1 MELRHLRHFV
11 ALAEE
16 GSFTQAAARELIVQ
30 SGLSSSVRALEKE
43 VGAELFVRGS
53 RPVRLT
59 AEGQALLPVA
69 RHTLE
74 SAAAARQAVQDVRG
88 LLSGHLRIGTYPV
101 NPNFL
106 PLPTWLAG
114 FARAHP
120 ALEITVR
127 QTGGP
132 AMTQMVADGRLDCA
146 LLDPLDTSLSGLQ
159 VLPMVSERLMA
170 AVPAGHPLAGTK
182 SVTLRRLAREPFVE
196 TDPTWTTRHRTDR
209 AFAAAGLTRRI
220 ACEVA
225 DWRLLLDL
233 VRAGLGIALAPRVR
247 SAPPTRN
254 RGRNFVW
261 FRWRARRSSGNW
273 PWCSLPVW
281 RPRLRPAA
289 LPRICA
295 HGPARV
301 LRKRE

>member
-1 MELRHLRHFV
+1 MELRNLRHFV

-16 GSFTQAAARELIVQ
+16 GSFTRAAARELIVQ

-43 VGAELFVRGS
+43 VGAELFARGT

-74 SAAAARQAVQDVRG
+74 TAAAARQVVQDVRG

-101 NPNFL
+101 NPKFV
-106 PLPTWLAG
+106 PLPQWLAG
-114 FARAHP
+114 FASAHP

-127 QTGGP
+127 QTGGS

-146 LLDPLDTSLSGLQ
+146 LLDPLDGSPAGLQ
-159 VLPMVSERLMA
+159 VLPVASEALEV
-170 AVPAGHPLAGTK
+170 AVPAGHPLAGRQ

-196 TDPTWTTRHRTDR
+196 TDPAWTTRRRTDR
-209 AFAAAGLTRRI
+209 AFAAAGLNRRV

-225 DWRLLLDL
+225 DWQLLLDL
-233 VRAGLGIALAPRVR
+233 VRAGLGIALAPPSQIDTADRQSEQALFLVPLAGTEVR
-247 SAPPTRN
+247 RELALVVPAGLSA
-254 RGRNFVW
+254 
-261 FRWRARRSSGNW
+261 S
-273 PWCSLPVW
+273 
-281 RPRLRPAA
+281 PAA
-289 LPRICA
+289 RHFAAYLT
-295 HGPARV
+295 ART
-301 LRKRE
+301 RQDTPMAE

>member
-233 VRAGLGIALAPRVR
+233 VRAGLGIALAPPSQVGATDEEPGQKLRLVPLAGAEIER
-247 SAPPTRN
+247 ELALVLPAGLAASPA
-254 RGRNFVW
+254 
-261 FRWRARRSSGNW
+261 ARRIASY
-273 PWCSLPVW
+273 L
-281 RPRLRPAA
+281 
-289 LPRICA
+289 CA
-295 HGPARV
+295 RT
-301 LRKRE
+301 RESVAEA